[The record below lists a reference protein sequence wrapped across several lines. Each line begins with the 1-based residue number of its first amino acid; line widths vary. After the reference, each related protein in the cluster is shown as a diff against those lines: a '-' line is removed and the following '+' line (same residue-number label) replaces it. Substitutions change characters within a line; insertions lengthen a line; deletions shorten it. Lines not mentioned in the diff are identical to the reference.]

1 MQTSLAKARNI
12 YRAAELCLEAGLY
25 DSCVSRA
32 YYAMFWAAITALNGA
47 GYKAEKE
54 WTHSGLFNTFSKY
67 LVQTRKTY
75 ESFYG
80 RRLAEGYEL
89 RIKADYKLI
98 SIRLSDARRMLE
110 WAHEFIQR
118 VGEETQN
125 E

>member
-1 MQTSLAKARNI
+1 MHTSLTKAEGV

-32 YYAMFWAAITALNGA
+32 YYAMFWAAIAALDDA

-80 RRLAEGYEL
+80 RRLAESYEL
-89 RIKADYKLI
+89 RIKADYKLAPVRI
-98 SIRLSDARRMLE
+98 NDARRVLG
-110 WAHEFIQR
+110 WAQEFIQK
-118 VGEETQN
+118 VGERIQ
-125 E
+125 